1 MYLLNVCTSIH
12 AVRFTNLGVL
22 TINTLKVSKCFTFL
36 FAAVPMC
43 FHAAMFHMAVSF
55 TCFFFVT
62 FLNFL
67 SRVHLMYLQGGGRAC
82 GTSNYRNP
90 VRKFAKFRFTEPRKW
105 KIPLTAKCWL
115 NVTWEETSNSI
126 KVNKSRYKQCGVTPH
141 F

>member
-12 AVRFTNLGVL
+12 AVRFTNLSVL
-22 TINTLKVSKCFTFL
+22 TINALKVSNCFTFL

-67 SRVHLMYLQGGGRAC
+67 SRVHLMYLQGRGAC
-82 GTSNYRNP
+82 ETSNYRNP
-90 VRKFAKFRFTEPRKW
+90 VRRFAKPIYQTNKM
-105 KIPLTAKCWL
+105 KNT
-115 NVTWEETSNSI
+115 
-126 KVNKSRYKQCGVTPH
+126 VNGKMLIECNLGRNK
-141 F
+141 

>member
-22 TINTLKVSKCFTFL
+22 TINALKVSKCFTFL

-67 SRVHLMYLQGGGRAC
+67 SRVHLMYLQGGGGHA
-82 GTSNYRNP
+82 GPPITGIPFVNLLNSGLPNQENEKYR
-90 VRKFAKFRFTEPRKW
+90 
-105 KIPLTAKCWL
+105 
-115 NVTWEETSNSI
+115 
-126 KVNKSRYKQCGVTPH
+126 
-141 F
+141 